1 MKKNNFITSIIST
14 PTFLTGL
21 IPLLSSSSIFFIISI
36 LFPIFFTPQKV
47 LSQEGNC
54 SQRVIGERCHIIFRA
69 DSGHAGSTRDP
80 KDTGELERA
89 VPSGYVVVNFQEVN
103 ESTRG
108 GQFLVSNVSRGQRS
122 NLKREFD
129 SVSSRLSEFEG
140 KINALYQDPQTVV
153 PVRAKLEMY
162 QRELQQLR
170 EASRY
175 VSSTESNTDI
185 FKLRARA
192 EYTCTVR
199 AIGQCLDGYGN
210 RGKGYVRV
218 NLVYVGDSPV
228 RTVNEIERQLNLI
241 SPIQRIYNYQVT
253 NSCRHPIRVAIRYRN
268 IQQQWVTQGWWN
280 LTPGKSISLGNNNG
294 TLLASDN
301 GVWYYYAESTNN
313 TGLSWSGQDNKVSY
327 DGRTLNMRKETNN
340 GDHGKLNLTCP

>member
-1 MKKNNFITSIIST
+1 MKKNNFIASVIST

-36 LFPIFFTPQKV
+36 LLPIFFTAQKV
-47 LSQEGNC
+47 LSQESNC

-89 VPSGYVVVNFQEVN
+89 VPSGYVVVNSQEVN

-122 NLKREFD
+122 NLTREFN
-129 SVSSRLSEFEG
+129 SISSRLSEFEG

-153 PVRAKLEMY
+153 PVRARLEMY

-175 VSSTESNTDI
+175 VSSTESNIDI

-192 EYTCTVR
+192 EYTCTTRV
-199 AIGQCLDGYGN
+199 AGQCLDGYGN

-241 SPIQRIYNYQVT
+241 SPIPRIYNYQVT

-268 IQQQWVTQGWWN
+268 MQQQWVSLGWWS
-280 LTPGKSISLGNNNG
+280 LRPGQSISLADRDNV

-301 GVWYYYAESTNN
+301 SIWYYYAESTNN
-313 TGLSWSGQDNKVSY
+313 AGLSWFGQDNQVSY
-327 DGRTLNMRKETNN
+327 DGRTLNMKKETNN
-340 GDHGKLNLTCP
+340 KLNLICP